1 MLKIIA
7 ENNVNLNNVLYIG
20 DSYYDLKM
28 AKSSKVSFLFASYGY
43 SKIKYPIKKIKSFKE
58 LLKLID

>member
-43 SKIKYPIKKIKSFKE
+43 SKIKYPIKK
-58 LLKLID
+58 